1 VLEYLGM
8 TLDYTCR
15 NKVKISMYEFVN
27 KMLTKL
33 PADMYGM
40 ATTPATNHLF
50 VLYYCPAIP
59 SSSGNTAIPVKMHK
73 TRHTDSN
80 GISMYQGTIAQ

>member
-1 VLEYLGM
+1 M

-33 PADMYGM
+33 PADMNGM
-40 ATTPATNHLF
+40 AKTPATNHLF
-50 VLYYCPAIP
+50 NVNPETMKL
-59 SSSGNTAIPVKMHK
+59 S
-73 TRHTDSN
+73 
-80 GISMYQGTIAQ
+80 

>member
-1 VLEYLGM
+1 M

-33 PADMYGM
+33 PTDMNG
-40 ATTPATNHLF
+40 TEKTPATQKQRN
-50 VLYYCPAIP
+50 CPRLLP
-59 SSSGNTAIPVKMHK
+59 SYFI
-73 TRHTDSN
+73 
-80 GISMYQGTIAQ
+80 I